1 MCWQVCDQV
10 ERQKCRDIPR
20 EICDQ
25 VNNRNDGDDD
35 DAVVNSDEEKDVWW
49 IFPPRFPAQSAGVF
63 RVKFVTR
70 YIQSSFSS
78 FSSLFYYH

>member
-35 DAVVNSDEEKDVWW
+35 DAVVNSDEEKDV
-49 IFPPRFPAQSAGVF
+49 
-63 RVKFVTR
+63 
-70 YIQSSFSS
+70 
-78 FSSLFYYH
+78 